1 MAVLFLVIAGCQHFD
16 RARECRALADG
27 VNPELKVLS
36 ANFTDNGPISAEEL
50 SSAGRM
56 YTKAASQLASIHFKE
71 SETASLAAQ
80 MKENLTALARSCDR
94 LAMKFKQAEPDDS
107 QLRRELD
114 AQYQRH
120 GAIVSSIER
129 TCRE

>member
-1 MAVLFLVIAGCQHFD
+1 MAVLFLVLAGCQHFD

-36 ANFTDNGPISAEEL
+36 GSFTDHDPVSAEEL
-50 SSAGRM
+50 NSAGQL
-56 YTKAASQLASIHFKE
+56 YAKAASRLASIHFKE
-71 SETASLAAQ
+71 VETASLAAQ
-80 MKENLTALARSCDR
+80 MKDNLTALARSCDR
-94 LAMKFKQAEPDDS
+94 LAMKFKQTEPEDP
-107 QLRRELD
+107 QLRRELES
-114 AQYQRH
+114 QYQRH